1 MADRAR
7 KHHNELASGKEGSVS
22 GSGGY
27 DLPENHKNEIKKLVE
42 DGVKNSMYFVWIELF
57 YTTVIDYVIFTL
69 LHLSYIL
76 LLRVQWFMELN
87 ELSI

>member
-42 DGVKNSMYFVWIELF
+42 DGVKNSMYFVWIDLF